1 LGRLPPFLPP
11 STRRRVAE
19 QFVHTIGGP
28 SQHGW
33 SDVPVEACG
42 RGDRCVT
49 EDPRDD
55 EQVFS
60 GLEEGRGREVP
71 KVMPGEV
78 SEPSPFAD
86 HVVTA
91 NDVPRVKRRPN
102 LRREHIAAVMPRV
115 PARSRSSSCRLFL
128 FFLPAAPIEQSG
140 GGSTDAGRSIG
151 TDSKCWRRQC

>member
-28 SQHGW
+28 SQHGR

-42 RGDRCVT
+42 RGDRYVT

-78 SEPSPFAD
+78 WEPSPFAD

-91 NDVPRVKRRPN
+91 NDVPRVERRPN
-102 LRREHIAAVMPRV
+102 LRREHIAAVMP
-115 PARSRSSSCRLFL
+115 P
-128 FFLPAAPIEQSG
+128 G
-140 GGSTDAGRSIG
+140 AGP
-151 TDSKCWRRQC
+151 